1 MRAPVLFC
9 EDFCHLL
16 ARLLLVLFLQAMEA
30 AFAVAAEAG
39 EKRWFQSSKD
49 EMRIKISRS
58 DQICDRMLK
67 MLRNKDE
74 DDQDEEDE
82 DNDSR

>member
-1 MRAPVLFC
+1 MCVSPCFEKTSCIIRLCVG
-9 EDFCHLL
+9 DF
-16 ARLLLVLFLQAMEA
+16 QAMEA
-30 AFAVAAEAG
+30 AFAAAAEAG
-39 EKRWFQSSKD
+39 EKHWFQSSKD
-49 EMRIKISRS
+49 EMRVKISRS

-67 MLRNKDE
+67 MLQNNDE